1 MDTKALRQ
9 KILDLAIRGKLV
21 PQDPNDE
28 PASVLL
34 ERIRAEKQQ
43 MVKDGK
49 LKAKDIKNDTV
60 IFKGD
65 DNLHY
70 EQLQDGTINEYENE
84 LPFEIPSKWVWC
96 NLGMLFSH
104 NTGKALNAS
113 KTDGVSL
120 TYITTSNVYWNSFE
134 LDNLKIMPFTDS
146 EIEKCT
152 VKKGDLLVCEGGD
165 IGRAAIWQFE
175 NEIRIQNHLHR
186 LRPYD
191 RIYTKFYYYIMYLY
205 KANGRINGNGIGLQ
219 GLSSNALHNIIV
231 PVPPVEEQ
239 KRIVDSIDS
248 VLSLIEQIESHK
260 QNLSSQID
268 NIKSKILDLAIRGKL
283 VPQDPNDEPASVLLE
298 RIQAEKEELIKQG
311 KIKRDKK
318 ESVIFKGDD
327 NSYYEKIG
335 DEITCI
341 DDEIPF
347 EIPNTWEWLR
357 LENCCSK
364 EIRRGKSPKYTDASG
379 TLVFAQ
385 KCNTKYA
392 GIDIGLALYLDE
404 NTLSKYPADEYMQ
417 DGDVV
422 INSTG
427 TGTLGRV
434 GLYQIADN
442 RSCLPIVPDSHV
454 TVIRSFKNIQSFYL
468 YTFLKANQSKLE
480 KKGEGSTNQKEL
492 KPVTLK
498 ELLVPMPPLTEQKQ
512 ISATIMRIFSII
524 NTIEKSLS

>member
-1 MDTKALRQ
+1 
-9 KILDLAIRGKLV
+9 
-21 PQDPNDE
+21 
-28 PASVLL
+28 
-34 ERIRAEKQQ
+34 
-43 MVKDGK
+43 
-49 LKAKDIKNDTV
+49 
-60 IFKGD
+60 
-65 DNLHY
+65 
-70 EQLQDGTINEYENE
+70 
-84 LPFEIPSKWVWC
+84 
-96 NLGMLFSH
+96 MLFSH

-283 VPQDPNDEPASVLLE
+283 VPQDLNDEPASILLE
-298 RIQAEKEELIKQG
+298 RIRAEKEELIKQG

-327 NSYYEKIG
+327 NSYYRLTSDNKRY
-335 DEITCI
+335 DVSA
-341 DDEIPF
+341 PF
-347 EIPNTWEWLR
+347 DLPDCWEWTTFPTVAHVELGKTLDKVKNTGTYYPYLR
-357 LENCCSK
+357 SVNVQWGYVDLSDVKEMKFEPEEIERYTIKKNDLLICEGGDVGRCCVWNKNESILYQNAIHRVRFYNSINCNFYMYFMMYLEAK
-364 EIRRGKSPKYTDASG
+364 G
-379 TLVFAQ
+379 TLKRISNGVTI
-385 KCNTKYA
+385 KHLTNTVLSNIIIPLA
-392 GIDIGLALYLDE
+392 PLAEQERIVNAVETLFTQID
-404 NTLSKYPADEYMQ
+404 K
-417 DGDVV
+417 
-422 INSTG
+422 
-427 TGTLGRV
+427 
-434 GLYQIADN
+434 IA
-442 RSCLPIVPDSHV
+442 
-454 TVIRSFKNIQSFYL
+454 
-468 YTFLKANQSKLE
+468 E
-480 KKGEGSTNQKEL
+480 
-492 KPVTLK
+492 
-498 ELLVPMPPLTEQKQ
+498 Q
-512 ISATIMRIFSII
+512 IS
-524 NTIEKSLS
+524 